1 MVKKHKIVVSV
12 SRTMTNRREAM
23 ISLGLTIV
31 VLLLLNVVARF
42 FYFRYDLTS
51 EQRYSISKPTKTM
64 VKDLKDIVTVKVYLD
79 GDLNAGFTRLK
90 ESTRNLLKEF
100 RAYGGKN
107 IEYEFINPM
116 AIQNLDDRKV
126 MIKDL
131 IERGLAPTN
140 LQTKSKNES
149 KQQLIFPGALVTF
162 AGHEVPVQLLDNQIG
177 YGPQEILNHSEIQL
191 EYKFANAIQKLTQL
205 RPTRVA
211 FIEGHGELSKL
222 ETADLRQTL
231 KTMEFEVKDIDLSNT
246 YYVPSTI
253 DVIIVAKPRFTF
265 DEQDKYKIDQY
276 IMHGGKIIWLVDGTN
291 ATMDSLRTS
300 HEGQQFVLG
309 NENNYNL
316 QDMLF
321 KYGVR
326 INSDV
331 VQDMSMCNQ
340 IPMKTGN
347 MGGSPQFQMFPW
359 YYYPLLISD
368 NNHAIIKNLDPV
380 ASFFPSSIDT
390 VRNPGVT
397 KTILLHTTDN
407 AKAQMAPTRVHFGI
421 LMSKPNPA
429 YYNQPKIP
437 VAVLLE
443 GQFESVFKNRMSPE
457 FLAASDTIPAL
468 KFVEQSKASKMIV
481 ISNGDIIRNEM
492 RSDSSYYPLGYYM
505 FTKQQFANKDFILN
519 CIQYLADDQGIL
531 ETRNKEV
538 KLRLLNTVKVE
549 DEKLKW
555 QLINILLPIILIVLF
570 GIGFN
575 AYRKRKYA
583 Q

>member
-1 MVKKHKIVVSV
+1 
-12 SRTMTNRREAM
+12 MTNRREAM

-116 AIQNLDDRKV
+116 AIQNLDDRKA

-246 YYVPSTI
+246 YYIPSSI
-253 DVIIVAKPRFTF
+253 DVVIVAKPRFNF

-291 ATMDSLRTS
+291 ATMDSLRVS

-368 NNHAIIKNLDPV
+368 NNHAINKNLDPV
-380 ASFFPSSIDT
+380 ASYFPSSIDT

-397 KTILLHTTDN
+397 KTILLHTSDN
-407 AKAQMAPTRVHFGI
+407 GKAQMAPTRVHFGI

-443 GQFESVFKNRMSPE
+443 GKFESVFKNRMSPE

-468 KFVEQSKASKMIV
+468 KFVEQSKSSKMIV
-481 ISNGDIIRNEM
+481 ISNGDIIRNEL
-492 RSDSSYYPLGYYM
+492 RSDSSFYPLGYYM
-505 FTKQQFANKDFILN
+505 FTKQQFANKDFIIN

-555 QLINILLPIILIVLF
+555 QLINMLLPVVLIVLF

>member
-1 MVKKHKIVVSV
+1 
-12 SRTMTNRREAM
+12 MTNRREAM

-116 AIQNLDDRKV
+116 AIQNLDDRKA

-276 IMHGGKIIWLVDGTN
+276 IMHGGKIIWLVGGTN
-291 ATMDSLRTS
+291 ATMDSLRVS

-380 ASFFPSSIDT
+380 ASYFPSSIDT

-397 KTILLHTTDN
+397 KTILLHTSDN
-407 AKAQMAPTRVHFGI
+407 GKAQMAPTRVHFGI

-443 GQFESVFKNRMSPE
+443 GKFESVFKNRMSPE

-481 ISNGDIIRNEM
+481 ISNGDIIRNEL
-492 RSDSSYYPLGYYM
+492 RSDSSFYPLGYYM
-505 FTKQQFANKDFILN
+505 FTKQQFANKDFIIN

-555 QLINILLPIILIVLF
+555 QLINMLLPVVLIVLF